1 MGSKMYFSQ
10 FPTIYYDAVGN
21 GDEKIVTHLLK
32 RVAVHSKAIETSSLF
47 DTHDVRSGETPE
59 MIAHKLYGDAEY
71 HWVVLLMNNITDR
84 YHQWPMNN
92 RQFLAHLADTYGD
105 LDGLDTSDANNP
117 IYRYGVDE
125 THHYEIYQGSGDTT
139 VKINIGLT
147 NIDTDGNTI
156 ADATLVTNR
165 EYEEE
170 KQDVLRKIRLL
181 DPEYLEQ
188 FVEEFERLVSE
199 TED

>member
-1 MGSKMYFSQ
+1 MYFSH
-10 FPTIYYDAVGN
+10 FPIITYDSVGD
-21 GDEKIVTHLLK
+21 GESKVVTHLLK
-32 RVAVHSKAIETSSLF
+32 RVAIHGKANSVSSLY
-47 DTHDVRSGETPE
+47 DTYDVRNGETPE
-59 MIAHKLYGDAEY
+59 MISHKYYGDAEY

-156 ADATLVTNR
+156 ADATLITNR
-165 EYEEE
+165 EYEDA
-170 KQDVLRKIRLL
+170 KQDEIRKIRLL
-181 DPEYLEQ
+181 DSTYLAQ
-188 FVEEFERLVSE
+188 FVEEFANLVSD

>member
-1 MGSKMYFSQ
+1 
-10 FPTIYYDAVGN
+10 
-21 GDEKIVTHLLK
+21 
-32 RVAVHSKAIETSSLF
+32 
-47 DTHDVRSGETPE
+47 
-59 MIAHKLYGDAEY
+59 
-71 HWVVLLMNNITDR
+71 MNT
-84 YHQWPMNN
+84 
-92 RQFLAHLADTYGD
+92 RQFLAHLAE
-105 LDGLDTSDANNP
+105 
-117 IYRYGVDE
+117 RYDNVNA
-125 THHYEIYQGSGDTT
+125 THHYEINQVSGDITK
-139 VKINIGLT
+139 KIDIGLT

-188 FVEEFERLVSE
+188 FVEEFEALVSN